1 MNKFNLTLGCLLV
14 FCFMQLQAK
23 ITLPAYF
30 SSNMVLQQNAEI
42 KMQGKANVGTQIML
56 ACSWDKKVYAEW
68 TDKAGNFTIKIKTP
82 SFGGPYTMVLSG
94 EGTAIKFDN
103 VLLGD
108 VWLCSGQS
116 NMEMPLSG
124 WGKINNYQKEIE
136 AANYPKIRLL
146 QVKHTTSNTPL
157 TDASIENGGW
167 AVCTPAS
174 IPEFSSTAYFFA
186 REIFQKTGI
195 PIGLIHSSWGGTIA
209 EAWTSP
215 GTISSIPDFKESLAK
230 VQQTVK
236 EDAYPAEVAQWQ
248 KILDQKDQG
257 FNVGSAI
264 WAASK
269 LTDNDWP
276 EMQLPAFFDLKEK
289 PNFDGVVWFRKKIT
303 IPKAWA
309 GKPLKISLGTI
320 DDNDITFF
328 DGEEIGRTQGYD
340 QTRNYTLAADKVTAG
355 VHTLTVRVFDGGG
368 GGGIYGD
375 GASFFLQ
382 SGSDKQPLQGAWKYK
397 IGVNMK
403 DLKPMPQPNN
413 GPNRPTVLYNAMI
426 NPFISFPIRGVIW
439 YQGES
444 NAGRW
449 KQYQTLFPALIN
461 DWRQK
466 WLHPDLPFY
475 FVQLASYGRGEGDD
489 FSWPLLREAQL
500 KALKLPN
507 TGMAV
512 AIDIGDEQDI
522 HPKNK
527 QDVGKR
533 LALIALAKS
542 YARQIEYSGPMYKEM
557 VVQGNE
563 IKINF
568 DLNKDL
574 KAKESPLLGFSIA
587 GEDRVFHPAEAVIK
601 SGAVYVKSSAV
612 AKPIAVRYAWANAP
626 QANLTNA
633 SGLPA
638 SPFRTDSWL
647 K

>member
-1 MNKFNLTLGCLLV
+1 MNKFKLTLGCLLV
-14 FCFMQLQAK
+14 FCFVQLQAK
-23 ITLPAYF
+23 ITLPTYF

-42 KMQGKANVGTQIML
+42 KMQGNANSGTRIML

-82 SFGGPYTMVLSG
+82 AFGGPYTMVLSG
-94 EGTAIKFDN
+94 EGMAIKFDN
-103 VLLGD
+103 VLVGD

-124 WGKINNYQKEIE
+124 WGKINNYQKEIA

-146 QVKHTTSNTPL
+146 QVKHTTSNMPL
-157 TDASIENGGW
+157 ADASIENGGW
-167 AVCTPAS
+167 AVCSPAS

-186 REIFQKTGI
+186 REVFEKTGI

-215 GTISSIPDFKESLAK
+215 QTISTIPDFKALLSK
-230 VQQTVK
+230 VQQSRE
-236 EDAYPAEVAQWQ
+236 EDTYPAEVAQWQ
-248 KILDQKDQG
+248 KILDQQDPG
-257 FNVGSAI
+257 FNAGSAI
-264 WAASK
+264 WAANNAND
-269 LTDNDWP
+269 TDWP
-276 EMQLPAFFDLKEK
+276 QMELPAFFDLKEK

-309 GKPLKISLGTI
+309 GKPVKISLGTI
-320 DDNDITFF
+320 DDNDITFL
-328 DGEEIGRTQGYD
+328 DGKEIGRTQGYD
-340 QTRNYTLAADKVTAG
+340 QTRNYTLAAEKVTAG
-355 VHTLTVRVFDGGG
+355 EHTLTVRVFDGGG

-375 GASFFLQ
+375 DASFFLQ
-382 SGSDKQPLQGAWKYK
+382 SGTDQQSLAGMWKYK
-397 IGVNMK
+397 VGVDIK
-403 DLKPMPQPNN
+403 DFKPMPQPNN

-449 KQYQTLFPALIN
+449 KQYQTLFPSLIN

-466 WLHPDLPFY
+466 WHNPNLPFY
-475 FVQLASYGRGEGDD
+475 FVQLASYARGEGDD
-489 FSWPLLREAQL
+489 FSWPLQREAQL
-500 KALKLPN
+500 KSLKLPN

-512 AIDIGDEQDI
+512 TIDIGDEKDI

-542 YARQIEYSGPMYKEM
+542 YGLPIAYSGPKYMGM
-557 VVQGNE
+557 AVQGNE
-563 IKINF
+563 VAINF
-568 DLNKDL
+568 ELNKGL
-574 KAKESPLLGFSIA
+574 KAKENTLFGFSIA
-587 GEDRVFHPAEAVIK
+587 GDDRIFHPADAVIK
-601 SGAVYVKSSAV
+601 DGVVYVKSAAV
-612 AKPIAVRYAWANAP
+612 TKPVAVRYAWANAP

-638 SPFRTDSWL
+638 SPFRTDNWL
-647 K
+647 N